1 MKAYQSTAAQA
12 RFADSLGEQV
22 GDDVFETCFAQAAKL
37 NGNTPWSKGSS
48 RIQATRRLSKKA
60 ASKLIDSL
68 LDAKNAIA

>member
-22 GDDVFETCFAQAAKL
+22 GDAKAARL
-37 NGNTPWSKGSS
+37 NGNTPWTKGSS

-60 ASKLIDSL
+60 ASQLIDSL
-68 LDAKNAIA
+68 LEAKNAIA